1 MVDNLPM
8 ISQVHFEQT
17 AERLKIVIPV
27 RRNWPYL
34 LIYSVL
40 VFMWLGMMV
49 WGSIFLGQILFSGQ
63 SYRFLFAAMIV
74 IMLLVL
80 FRFGRFLGRQ
90 WATYLTDREVVFVN
104 QEELIVRR
112 PVSIWGNT
120 DVYDMQYVT
129 PMYLAEGDDL
139 LAFDYGNRHVYF
151 GSGLTTEA
159 RQALLQFLN
168 RTYFSAKIQ

>member
-120 DVYDMQYVT
+120 DVYDMQHVT
-129 PMYLAEGDDL
+129 PVYLAGDGDT

-151 GSGLTTEA
+151 GGGLTNEA

-168 RTYFSAKIQ
+168 RTYFSTKIQ

>member
-34 LIYSVL
+34 LVYSVL
-40 VFMWLGMMV
+40 VFLWLGMMV
-49 WGSIFLGQILFSGQ
+49 WGTIFLGQILFSGQ
-63 SYRFLFAAMIV
+63 SYRFLFAVMIV
-74 IMLLVL
+74 IMLFVL

-104 QEELIVRR
+104 Q
-112 PVSIWGNT
+112 
-120 DVYDMQYVT
+120 
-129 PMYLAEGDDL
+129 
-139 LAFDYGNRHVYF
+139 
-151 GSGLTTEA
+151 
-159 RQALLQFLN
+159 
-168 RTYFSAKIQ
+168 